1 MISGVRG
8 SSGATATA
16 DARLRSRIGLLLIAL
31 ALDLLVTLWLEQDG
45 VDRANGLNPDPDPG
59 KLWYGVVFG
68 WPAVVALLLCALPG
82 RGPRVACL
90 VLGVVGLVL
99 ALLGLAVYGLGLF
112 YLVPAGVAFAAGV
125 ITSREPVDPAH
136 VGSVR

>member
-1 MISGVRG
+1 MDTRRG
-8 SSGATATA
+8 
-16 DARLRSRIGLLLIAL
+16 SRIGLLLLAL
-31 ALDLLVTLWLEQDG
+31 ALDLLVTVWLEQDG
-45 VDRANGLNPDPDPG
+45 VDRASGLDPDPDPS

-68 WPAVVALLLCALPG
+68 WPAALALLLCALPG

-112 YLVPAGVAFAAGV
+112 YLVQAGIALAAGV
-125 ITSREPVDPAH
+125 ITSREPVEPAR
-136 VGSVR
+136 VGSPR